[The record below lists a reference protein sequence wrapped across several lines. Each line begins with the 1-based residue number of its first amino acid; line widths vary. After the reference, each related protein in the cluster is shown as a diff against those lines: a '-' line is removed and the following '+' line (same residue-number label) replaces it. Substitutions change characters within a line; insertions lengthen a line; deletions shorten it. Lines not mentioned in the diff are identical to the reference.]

1 MKKKVALGGTFEPL
15 HEGHKKLIDV
25 AVKLGDVTIGVTSDE
40 LARKRLRSVLPYEIR
55 AENLRQYMLRKYG
68 FEPEIVRIYDP
79 YGETL
84 EIDFDYIVVSP
95 ETYSVAEMI
104 NEKRKE
110 LGKREI
116 KIVKVDWVRA
126 EDGEPISATRI
137 KRGEID
143 RYGRLIK

>member
-1 MKKKVALGGTFEPL
+1 MKKVALGGTFEPL

-25 AVKLGDVTIGVTSDE
+25 AVSLGDVTIGVTSDE

-55 AENLRQYMLRKYG
+55 AENLRQYVLKKYG
-68 FEPEIVRIYDP
+68 FEPEIVRIDDR
-79 YGETL
+79 YGKTL
-84 EIDFDYIVVSP
+84 EVDFDYIVVSP
-95 ETYSVAEMI
+95 ETYGVAEMI
-104 NEKRKE
+104 NKKRRE

-116 KIVKVDWVRA
+116 KIVKVEWVKA
-126 EDGEPISATRI
+126 EDGNPISATRI

>member
-55 AENLRQYMLRKYG
+55 AENLRQYILRKYG